1 MEGSTFNKD
10 PLPISFNL
18 LARFSYT
25 VLFALMKTVKLLL
38 FLAIYPEFS
47 EKSQGRNWN
56 FSMKPVY
63 LLLVMFEGTMPML
76 GLYIK
81 YILVLKSIIL
91 VLCQ

>member
-1 MEGSTFNKD
+1 
-10 PLPISFNL
+10 
-18 LARFSYT
+18 
-25 VLFALMKTVKLLL
+25 MKTVKLLL

-63 LLLVMFEGTMPML
+63 LLLVIFEGTMPML

-81 YILVLKSIIL
+81 YISTMSMIPA
-91 VLCQ
+91 